1 MEIKPC
7 SQCGSPAT
15 FSLAFLLTK
24 YRSVPRQQK
33 CTTSVPFCCDC
44 IQALVAHVTAVT
56 PPVLIQ
62 PLSEAYT
69 QLARHSNEQPDPTS
83 PSRPPSFAATGPE
96 STRTA
101 DRVSSRPRLI
111 AGSSPQI
118 DEAPDLAAPEEKGRS

>member
-1 MEIKPC
+1 MEVKPC

-15 FSLAFLLTK
+15 FSLSFLLTK

-33 CTTSVPFCCDC
+33 CTISVPFCGDC
-44 IQALVAHVTAVT
+44 IQGLIAGIAAVT

-69 QLARHSNEQPDPTS
+69 QLASHSNEQTTPRS
-83 PSRPPSFAATGPE
+83 PSRPPSLATTGPE
-96 STRTA
+96 STTRAA

-111 AGSSPQI
+111 AGNSRQI
-118 DEAPDLAAPEEKGRS
+118 DEAQKE